1 VQGFLWWLY
10 RRKTALYKL
19 LGQFIARSLLDSRV
33 IDISL
38 NKVFLK
44 SVLEE
49 VVPLSVSSVKAVDS
63 ALGKSLSTLRRFVNA
78 KQKIESDDTLNQQEK
93 GSALQDLQLDGVRL
107 EDLCLDFTVPGFE
120 DMELKVGSFPGF
132 TSVYLPFS

>member
-1 VQGFLWWLY
+1 M
-10 RRKTALYKL
+10 YKL

-38 NKVFLK
+38 SKIFLK

-49 VVPLSVSSVKAVDS
+49 AVPLSISSLKAMDS

-78 KQKIESDDTLNQQEK
+78 KQDIENNDALSQDEK
-93 GSALQDLQLDGVRL
+93 AAALQCLRLDGVRL

-120 DMELKVGSFPGF
+120 DMELKVSSSSGLA
-132 TSVYLPFS
+132 SVYLTFF

>member
-1 VQGFLWWLY
+1 
-10 RRKTALYKL
+10 LYKL

-38 NKVFLK
+38 NKIFLK

-49 VVPLSVSSVKAVDS
+49 AVPLSITSVKAVDS
-63 ALGKSLSTLRRFVNA
+63 ALGKSLSTLRRFANA
-78 KQKIESDDTLNQQEK
+78 KQKIESDDALSQHEK
-93 GSALQDLQLDGVRL
+93 ASALQGLKLDGVRL

-120 DMELKVGSFPGF
+120 DMELKVGSSPGL
-132 TSVYLPFS
+132 SPVHLSFS

>member
-1 VQGFLWWLY
+1 M
-10 RRKTALYKL
+10 YKL

-38 NKVFLK
+38 NKIFLK

-49 VVPLSVSSVKAVDS
+49 VVPLSISSVKAVDS
-63 ALGKSLSTLRRFVNA
+63 ALGKSLSIPRRFVNA
-78 KQKIESDDTLNQQEK
+78 KQKIESDGALSQQEK
-93 GSALQDLQLDGVRL
+93 ASALQDLQLDGARL

-120 DMELKVGSFPGF
+120 DMELKVGSSPGF
-132 TSVYLPFS
+132 ASIYLLFS

>member
-1 VQGFLWWLY
+1 M
-10 RRKTALYKL
+10 YKL

-38 NKVFLK
+38 NKLFLK

-78 KQKIESDDTLNQQEK
+78 QQKIESDDTLNEQEK

-120 DMELKVGSFPGF
+120 DMELKVGSFPDF
-132 TSVYLPFS
+132 ASFHLLFSLA

>member
-1 VQGFLWWLY
+1 M
-10 RRKTALYKL
+10 YKL

-38 NKVFLK
+38 SKIFLK

-49 VVPLSVSSVKAVDS
+49 AVPPSISSIKAVDS
-63 ALGKSLSTLRRFVNA
+63 AIGKSLSTLHRFVNA
-78 KQKIESDDTLNQQEK
+78 KQNIEDDGTLNQDEK
-93 GSALQDLQLDGVRL
+93 VVAIRGLQLDGVRL

-120 DMELKVGSFPGF
+120 EMELKVSSSPSL
-132 TSVYLPFS
+132 TSVYSPFS

>member
-1 VQGFLWWLY
+1 MC
-10 RRKTALYKL
+10 KL

-38 NKVFLK
+38 SKTFLK

-49 VVPLSVSSVKAVDS
+49 AVPLSISSVKAIDS
-63 ALGKSLSTLRRFVNA
+63 SLGKSLSTLRRFIDA
-78 KQKIESDDTLNQQEK
+78 KQNIENDGTLSQNQK
-93 GSALQDLQLDGVRL
+93 KAALQDLQLDGVRL

-120 DMELKVGSFPGF
+120 DMELKVSSSPGF
-132 TSVYLPFS
+132 HPFPYRFPRPMVEIYQ

>member
-1 VQGFLWWLY
+1 M
-10 RRKTALYKL
+10 YKL

-38 NKVFLK
+38 NKLFLK

-49 VVPLSVSSVKAVDS
+49 VVPLSISSVKAVDS
-63 ALGKSLSTLRRFVNA
+63 TLGKSLSIPRRFVNA
-78 KQKIESDDTLNQQEK
+78 KQKIESDSTLSEQEK
-93 GSALQDLQLDGVRL
+93 ASALQDLQVDGVRL

-120 DMELKVGSFPGF
+120 DMELKVGSSPDFA
-132 TSVYLPFS
+132 SVYLLFS

>member
-1 VQGFLWWLY
+1 M
-10 RRKTALYKL
+10 YKL

-38 NKVFLK
+38 NKLFLK

-49 VVPLSVSSVKAVDS
+49 VVPLSISSVKAVDS
-63 ALGKSLSTLRRFVNA
+63 ALGKSLSIPRRFVNA
-78 KQKIESDDTLNQQEK
+78 KQKIESDSTLSQQEK
-93 GSALQDLQLDGVRL
+93 VSALQDLQLDGVRL

-120 DMELKVGSFPGF
+120 DMELKVGSSPGF
-132 TSVYLPFS
+132 ASVYLLFS

>member
-1 VQGFLWWLY
+1 
-10 RRKTALYKL
+10 
-19 LGQFIARSLLDSRV
+19 V

-38 NKVFLK
+38 NKIFLK

-49 VVPLSVSSVKAVDS
+49 AVPLSISSVKAVDS

-78 KQKIESDDTLNQQEK
+78 KQNIEGD
-93 GSALQDLQLDGVRL
+93 SALSQNKKAAALEGLQLDGVRL

-120 DMELKVGSFPGF
+120 DMELKVGSSPGLA
-132 TSVYLPFS
+132 SVYLLFSRPMVAIYQ

>member
-1 VQGFLWWLY
+1 
-10 RRKTALYKL
+10 LYKL

-38 NKVFLK
+38 NKIFLK

-49 VVPLSVSSVKAVDS
+49 AVPLSISSVKAVDS

-78 KQKIESDDTLNQQEK
+78 KRNIESDGALSQDEK
-93 GSALQDLQLDGVRL
+93 VAALHGLQLDGVRP

-120 DMELKVGSFPGF
+120 DMELKVGSSPGLV
-132 TSVYLPFS
+132 SICLPFS

>member
-1 VQGFLWWLY
+1 MQGFLWWLY